1 MTKSTM
7 LTGILLLSGCAQMTA
22 SKNESADLASAAEL
36 KGDAYQL
43 CLRQESK
50 RLLGISQEVGFVVD
64 LARGSCSAQLNDY
77 KKAQTEYLETKFIQ
91 TDDEMEKS
99 VAALEEKSRLG
110 VVAMLVAV
118 EGTASIPRQT
128 ASAAPAAGVT
138 APPVAT
144 VATAAPAAI
153 VASTRFVAGA
163 FTPDFQQRIY
173 IDCMEDQA
181 RKYVRLNETAAAI
194 AEVAADRCKPHLT
207 GNNQYALE
215 REGRAVVMAD
225 VLNARS
231 DVSP

>member
-1 MTKSTM
+1 MTKLTM

-22 SKNESADLASAAEL
+22 SKNESAGLASAAEL

-77 KKAQTEYLETKFIQ
+77 KKAQTKYLETKFVQ
-91 TDDEMEKS
+91 TEDEMEKS
-99 VAALEEKSRLG
+99 VAVLEEKSRLG
-110 VVAMLVAV
+110 VVAMLVAA

-128 ASAAPAAGVT
+128 ASAAGLT
-138 APPVAT
+138 TPPLAT
-144 VATAAPAAI
+144 VVTAAPAAI
-153 VASTRFVAGA
+153 AASTRSVAGA
-163 FTPDFQQRIY
+163 FTPDFKQRIY

-181 RKYVRLNETAAAI
+181 RKYVRLNETAEAI

-207 GNNQYALE
+207 GNNQFALE

-225 VLNARS
+225 VLNARP

>member
-1 MTKSTM
+1 
-7 LTGILLLSGCAQMTA
+7 MTA

-128 ASAAPAAGVT
+128 ASAAGVT

-144 VATAAPAAI
+144 VATPAPAAI
-153 VASTRFVAGA
+153 AASTRSVAGA

-225 VLNARS
+225 VLNARP